1 MPAIPPA
8 STGARFRSLIW
19 LMPASFAPHILEE
32 FAAGFP
38 GWVTDTLGSPMSAG
52 GFLLNNAAFMAILL
66 GLTGWAWRRPSPLPA
81 FLLLCWASGNL
92 FWNFV
97 FHLATTF
104 LYDRFSPGLLTAVA
118 LYFPISIVVA
128 WAAVSQR
135 ALPLPAF
142 AGAVAVGAAL
152 MLFVIW
158 AGLFQF
164 AL

>member
-8 STGARFRSLIW
+8 SAGARFRSLIW

-66 GLTGWAWRRPSPLPA
+66 GLTGWASRRPAPLPA
-81 FLLLCWASGNL
+81 FLLLSWASGNL

-97 FHLATTF
+97 FHLVTTL
-104 LYDRFSPGLLTAVA
+104 LYGRYSPGLVTAVLLYVPVSVAVGRAA
-118 LYFPISIVVA
+118 LREGV
-128 WAAVSQR
+128 
-135 ALPLPAF
+135 LPPAAF
-142 AGAVAVGAAL
+142 AAAMAVGAAL
-152 MLFVIW
+152 MLLVIW
-158 AGLFQF
+158 GGLFGF
-164 AL
+164 GH